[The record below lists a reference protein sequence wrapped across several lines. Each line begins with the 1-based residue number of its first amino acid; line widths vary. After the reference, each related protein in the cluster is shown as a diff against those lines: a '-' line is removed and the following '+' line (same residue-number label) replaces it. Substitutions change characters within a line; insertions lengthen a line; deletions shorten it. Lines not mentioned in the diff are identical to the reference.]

1 MGNLRLPADYEGM
14 NAISL
19 FPIGAPVVSRD
30 GVPLGEIH
38 EVSDAGVLI
47 GRELGPLVRL
57 PADRFLRGN
66 SGRVV
71 LRLDAADI
79 REPARRSQ
87 VALPR

>member
-1 MGNLRLPADYEGM
+1 M
-14 NAISL
+14 NATSL
-19 FPIGAPVVSRD
+19 FPVGAPVVSRD
-30 GVPLGEIH
+30 GISLGEIH
-38 EVSDAGVLI
+38 EVSSAGVLI

-79 REPARRSQ
+79 REPARRSR
-87 VALPR
+87 VAVTR